1 MNVMKMILLC
11 ALATMVPRILPLFM
25 PFLSK
30 LPRFIKKC
38 MVLLPVAALGALIFP
53 LALTDFGAEWLA
65 GLLGVTTAF
74 FVSFNKGSMF
84 VSILAS
90 LTVTVTTLLVLV

>member
-1 MNVMKMILLC
+1 MSVMKMILLC

-53 LALTDFGAEWLA
+53 LALTDFGTEWLA
-65 GLLGVTTAF
+65 GLLGVATAF

-84 VSILAS
+84 VSILTS
-90 LTVTVTTLLVLV
+90 LAATVATMLVLV